1 MGGSVTSSPGQR
13 ATRWLASCHQPP
25 ALHSLAVARGVSFE
39 THRWCTA
46 TAQGTRH
53 AAPALRSAP
62 EQRSVSHAHFSSLL
76 TQIDQSDTIPHSLMM
91 MMRNVTHEVVTA
103 HPRAKF
109 DVILSGL
116 DNLR

>member
-46 TAQGTRH
+46 TAQGTSCALPQSSR
-53 AAPALRSAP
+53 AAIC
-62 EQRSVSHAHFSSLL
+62 HAHFSSLL
-76 TQIDQSDTIPHSLMM
+76 TQIDQSDTIPHSWMM